1 MGWGEAL
8 PSPPHAASVSDLFST
23 TGETVVSPSQG
34 QGWPCPQ
41 EPSRVRIAYLLM
53 PIRYAMRPLRYRDLM
68 ATERGLTV
76 WQTLTTFNFMRL
88 KLAADDGGDRGE
100 SMRPYSR

>member
-1 MGWGEAL
+1 
-8 PSPPHAASVSDLFST
+8 
-23 TGETVVSPSQG
+23 
-34 QGWPCPQ
+34 
-41 EPSRVRIAYLLM
+41 
-53 PIRYAMRPLRYRDLM
+53 MRPLRCRDLM

-76 WQTLTTFNFMRL
+76 WQTLSTFNFMRL